1 MDFSH
6 HLTCV
11 QLGCSEYAPHTLRR
25 CLYPHWVWAAILWAH
40 PTTGFI
46 TKEKSLEIGF
56 RGPSTCPNFGSWCP
70 LRLIALDVPS
80 FTSQTT
86 RTTGTCR
93 AETTSKI
100 YFKVPGHLGFIF
112 DGRVETCFYCEVSYG
127 PLVGCVIGGVTE
139 SHRHSV
145 AIATGAER
153 RGFVTNRG
161 RDWSVA
167 TPIPDR

>member
-1 MDFSH
+1 M
-6 HLTCV
+6 V
-11 QLGCSEYAPHTLRR
+11 
-25 CLYPHWVWAAILWAH
+25 AALNLVANVDNWPIAESTDLL
-40 PTTGFI
+40 PPI
-46 TKEKSLEIGF
+46 TKF
-56 RGPSTCPNFGSWCP
+56 RGVFGGRK
-70 LRLIALDVPS
+70 LFL
-80 FTSQTT
+80 
-86 RTTGTCR
+86 
-93 AETTSKI
+93 
-100 YFKVPGHLGFIF
+100 PGHFGFIF

-161 RDWSVA
+161 REWSVA